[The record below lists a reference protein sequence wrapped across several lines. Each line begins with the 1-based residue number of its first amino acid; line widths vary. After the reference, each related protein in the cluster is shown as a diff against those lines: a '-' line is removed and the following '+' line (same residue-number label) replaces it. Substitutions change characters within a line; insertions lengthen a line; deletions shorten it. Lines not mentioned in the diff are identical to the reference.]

1 MSECQPRLDGRVA
14 YAEPGNGRNSLD
26 EVLARMGPGAT
37 IVLLPG
43 RHDLHPQRTNR
54 AGITDVWLVGSGAD
68 TTVLAMEVEGA
79 VRLRIDNVAIDC
91 QNTPAIDL
99 RESGSVMLRGC
110 KFYNY
115 NSGAGGSEAIY
126 AQSSVLL
133 IESCEFEGKSGRA
146 GPSRRGNALDL
157 RVDCCAFIRGTHF
170 VDNEE
175 IVRDLNGA
183 IDGCV
188 VASSGKGQG
197 DSRFWAAQRGP
208 VFERGTDYQ
217 VPLESPPPA
226 SKPFVEALDDLG
238 PLQRLAAGEGLKAW
252 TDPVARAE
260 ARKIRIDKDPEL
272 WVRLLMSSSPEV
284 RAIASGQVKLPEL
297 SLPIPLDQALMGL
310 DQRAR
315 AGVWRCRFSV
325 RAWRRGRGLSKP
337 GMRDSTGE
345 GQCRGVAA
353 TAGYTA
359 VTAGPSAGSG
369 AWAQV
374 NPRGQQVTPV
384 STCSLLIQR
393 IRWVGGVSLIEAHHE
408 P

>member
-1 MSECQPRLDGRVA
+1 VA

-26 EVLARMGPGAT
+26 EVMARMGPGAT

-43 RHDLHPQRTNR
+43 KHDLHPPRTNR

-68 TTVLAMEVEGA
+68 STVLAMEVEGA
-79 VRLRIDNVAIDC
+79 ARLRIDNVAIDC
-91 QNTPAIDL
+91 KDRPAIDL

-126 AQSSVLL
+126 AQASVLL
-133 IESCEFEGKSGRA
+133 IESCEFEGQSGRA
-146 GPSRRGNALDL
+146 APSRRGTALDL
-157 RVDCCAFIRGTHF
+157 RVDCCAFIRGSRF
-170 VDNEE
+170 IDNEE

-197 DSRFWAAQRGP
+197 DSRFWASQRGP

-217 VPLESPPPA
+217 VPLESPPP
-226 SKPFVEALDDLG
+226 SSRPFAEALDDLG
-238 PLQRLAAGEGLKAW
+238 PLKRLAAGEGLKAW

-272 WVRLLMSSSPEV
+272 WARLLMSSSPEV
-284 RAIASGQVKLPEL
+284 RAIASGQLKLPEL

-310 DQRAR
+310 DQKAVGRDVAMSILGAGAAAGPRLAKAR
-315 AGVWRCRFSV
+315 DEGTAQVKANAAALLQLLDTQPPLADLV
-325 RAWRRGRGLSKP
+325 RAQ
-337 GMRDSTGE
+337 E
-345 GQCRGVAA
+345 
-353 TAGYTA
+353 
-359 VTAGPSAGSG
+359 
-369 AWAQV
+369 
-374 NPRGQQVTPV
+374 
-384 STCSLLIQR
+384 LL
-393 IRWVGGVSLIEAHHE
+393 
-408 P
+408 PK